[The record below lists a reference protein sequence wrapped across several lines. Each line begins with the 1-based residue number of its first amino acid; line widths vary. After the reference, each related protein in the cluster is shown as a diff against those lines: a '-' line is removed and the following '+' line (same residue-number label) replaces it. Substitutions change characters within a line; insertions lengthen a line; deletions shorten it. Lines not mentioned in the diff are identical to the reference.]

1 MDHHN
6 SEGWINIGT
15 GEDLT
20 IKELALTIADVVG
33 YQGDVIWDTSK
44 PDGTPRKLLNLDRI
58 NEMGWKA
65 SITLRQGIESV
76 YADYLSHE
84 K

>member
-1 MDHHN
+1 M
-6 SEGWINIGT
+6 
-15 GEDLT
+15 
-20 IKELALTIADVVG
+20 G
-33 YQGDVIWDTSK
+33 YRGDVIWDTSK
-44 PDGTPRKLLNLDRI
+44 PDGTPRKLLNVDRI

-65 SITLRQGIESV
+65 TITLRQGIESV

>member
-6 SEGWINIGT
+6 SEGWVNIGS
-15 GEDLT
+15 GKDLT
-20 IKELALTIADVVG
+20 IKELALIVANVVG
-33 YQGDVIWDTSK
+33 YRGSIVWDTSK
-44 PDGTPRKLLNLDRI
+44 PDGAPRKLLNVDRM

-65 SITLRQGIESV
+65 TIELSDGIESV